1 MKYTSEAG
9 TQAGPQATHV
19 FTTATS
25 HAYFTFNAGNELTVP
40 ASYPLPCFSR
50 QALRRRCRHMINQS
64 GLDPNNARGFGS
76 MQYGQQ
82 GAAGFPLVGELQ
94 AALSPA
100 SVAELILVERQHS
113 ALCLA

>member
-1 MKYTSEAG
+1 
-9 TQAGPQATHV
+9 
-19 FTTATS
+19 
-25 HAYFTFNAGNELTVP
+25 
-40 ASYPLPCFSR
+40 
-50 QALRRRCRHMINQS
+50 
-64 GLDPNNARGFGS
+64 